1 MYQDKIGECDR
12 ELQEHLKQMVSK
24 VDLKRQPL
32 GPRPKG
38 KKAKRNTPR
47 FDLRTELYRITGVD
61 WAQVN
66 GIDVNVAQTVIAE
79 VGVDPREFPSE
90 RNFAS
95 WLGLSPANET
105 SGGKVLS
112 RRTRH
117 VANRAAVA
125 FRQAAST
132 LIRSQRYAPGWGHP
146 RPSRQWPASWP
157 ACSIAHSNTAS
168 NMSTKGVPY

>member
-1 MYQDKIGECDR
+1 MA
-12 ELQEHLKQMVSK
+12 SK

-47 FDLRTELYRITGVD
+47 FDLRTELYRLTGVD

-79 VGVDPREFPSE
+79 VGVDLHEFPSE
-90 RNFAS
+90 LNFTG
-95 WLGLSPANET
+95 WLGLCPTNET

-112 RRTRH
+112 SRTRH

-125 FRQAAST
+125 FRLAAST
-132 LIRSQRYAPGWGHP
+132 LVRSQSNLVCKW
-146 RPSRQWPASWP
+146 WN
-157 ACSIAHSNTAS
+157 SIDNDSPHLYSALSISQRSGFWRVICLA
-168 NMSTKGVPY
+168 YD